1 MKIVEHLPRAGDF
14 FFKWRSYLP
23 LLFLPVVAASFIGF
37 SYPYG
42 SRAFALVW
50 EVGCFFIS
58 VAGVALRSFTVGTAP
73 AGTSGRNTRAQ
84 KARALNTTGP
94 YSVVR
99 HPLYV
104 GNYVIALGIALVPRV
119 WFLPIMMSLAFL
131 LYYERIAAREEEFLE
146 LKFGD
151 EFRVWASRVPAMI
164 PSFGGYRP
172 PALPFSWRVALG
184 REYHGFF
191 GVIAAMF
198 ILDAVGEFVISGRIS
213 FDLLWTAM
221 FLSGALFFVTVRFLR
236 KRTSLLKTPGDRYLD
251 TPNG

>member
-1 MKIVEHLPRAGDF
+1 MKIVEHLPLAGDF
-14 FFKWRSYLP
+14 FFKRRSYLP
-23 LLFLPVVAASFIGF
+23 FLFLPVVAASFIGF

-42 SRAFALVW
+42 SHAFDLVW

-58 VAGVALRSFTVGTAP
+58 MAGVALRAFTVGTAP

-104 GNYVIALGIALVPRV
+104 GNYLIALGISLFPRA

-131 LYYERIAAREEEFLE
+131 LYYERIAAREEEFLAR
-146 LKFGD
+146 KFGD
-151 EFRVWASRVPAMI
+151 EFRAWASSVPAMI
-164 PSFGGYRP
+164 PHFGGYRP

-184 REYHGFF
+184 REYHGLF

-198 ILDAVGEFVISGRIS
+198 ILDVAGEAMISRRIS
-213 FDLLWTAM
+213 FDPLWTAM
-221 FLSGALFFVTVRFLR
+221 FLLGALFFVTVRFLK
-236 KRTSLLKTPGDRYLD
+236 KRTSVLKTPPDRYLGA
-251 TPNG
+251 PNG